1 MNQSI
6 FDIQAEFCKAM
17 GNTVRLQLLHVLRER
32 PMTVTKSS
40 GNQNSPRHG
49 VTPANHPAWRRVVAS
64 HRHGSTKVFEIT
76 DEKIAEVC
84 DLVRSILVETD
95 PQTLSIDRSDNY
107 E

>member
-1 MNQSI
+1 
-6 FDIQAEFCKAM
+6 M

-32 PMTVTKSS
+32 PMTVTEISQETKIPQGTVSR
-40 GNQNSPRHG
+40 QLTILHG
-49 VTPANHPAWRRVVAS
+49 VGVVAS

-84 DLVRSILVETD
+84 DLVRSILVD
-95 PQTLSIDRSDNY
+95 QIHKRSQSI